1 MKRAYGAWPVVVLAL
16 VLDVGVFV
24 SPLPLSTS
32 GVAFAEVWLWHAIS
46 CAILAAST
54 FHFLPLRYR
63 QKPLW
68 TWLLM
73 FDFAFIAP
81 VVGPIGILVVA
92 RSTLHHKRVGAAYA
106 QPRALDLP
114 EYDIGTRD
122 PQRVGQGAIRSRLG
136 LNVPAGMRMKSL
148 LTLQA
153 VPSRVANPIREELLG
168 DAADDVRLVAFG
180 MLEAEEKRLTV
191 HIHREQKNL
200 ELDLSKRARFDC
212 LVHLAELHWELVYSA
227 LVQGELRRH
236 ILGEARAYI
245 DAALA
250 LGETRESGIMLL
262 KGQILLAQG
271 DVALAEAA
279 LREALALGHSEMSV
293 LPFLAELA
301 FRRRDFGQVRSYMQ
315 YLYQHYPAS
324 RGMPIV
330 DFWTAHDRVLSNR
343 DQLAIHHL

>member
-1 MKRAYGAWPVVVLAL
+1 MKRVYGTWLIVVLAL
-16 VLDVGVFV
+16 MLDVGAFLSFLPRSTMNIAFV
-24 SPLPLSTS
+24 EL
-32 GVAFAEVWLWHAIS
+32 GLWHAMT
-46 CAILAAST
+46 CAILAGST
-54 FHFLPLRYR
+54 FHLLPGRYR
-63 QKPLW
+63 ERPLW

-81 VVGPIGILVVA
+81 VIGPLGILFIA
-92 RSTLHHKRVGAAYA
+92 RSTVSRARSASVLA
-106 QPRALDLP
+106 QPRSLSLP

-122 PQRVGQGAIRSRLG
+122 PQRAGQGAIRSRLG
-136 LNVPAGMRMKSL
+136 HNVPAATRMKSL

-168 DAADDVRLVAFG
+168 DTTDDVRLVAFG

-200 ELDLSKRARFDC
+200 ELPLSKRARFDC
-212 LVHLAELHWELVYSA
+212 LVHLAELHWELIYSA

-236 ILGEARAYI
+236 ILGEAREYI

-250 LGETRESGIMLL
+250 LGEPHESGILLL
-262 KGQILLAQG
+262 KGKILLAQG
-271 DVALAEAA
+271 EAAQAEAA
-279 LREALALGHSEMSV
+279 LREALTLGHSEMSV

-301 FRRRDFGQVRSYMQ
+301 FRRRDFNQVRRHMQ
-315 YLYQHYPAS
+315 HLYQHHVAS

-330 DFWTAHDRVLSNR
+330 DLWAASERASLNR
-343 DQLAIHHL
+343 DQLAVHHL